1 MQVFIWDTK
10 TGCIVC
16 SAGLGQI
23 GCVSAIQFGGIS
35 GRNYV
40 LAIATDK
47 GVSLWQADPYTGN
60 LSGSTCA
67 FGMTRRNFSCLSVAS
82 DNQHVYAGSTTGDV
96 AIIGLQGKNL
106 MHLVSVCAGGIT
118 SINEVKGQKLVI
130 GGGDGKVHV
139 LDPRNPKTEYARV
152 ATLPSQVRVVAHDPA
167 MNAVYALTN
176 TCRIYKISLDTL
188 EAKTIL
194 QSHLAGIASVAALPS
209 NPDLFVTCSADRTVN
224 LLSFDDAMVQ
234 SSVGVKGAGGGMSLA
249 VWGSL
254 VITGWSDGSIRCYD
268 ASEGLKEVWVV
279 ATAHQCEVSALAV
292 AQSGHFFVSGDA
304 AGSVMVWDI
313 NSRELVMDFKHHHA
327 AVTGIVV
334 TEDDSVAIS
343 CSQDKTFMA
352 WNLIMQE
359 RISCHTQRMGG
370 ITGIVLAKD
379 QIQVV
384 TVGKDR
390 KLSFWDLREP
400 NPLQV
405 IDDAHDETSTCI
417 ALSEDG
423 QFIVTGGSDSSV
435 RVWSFQTGQIV
446 AEGTLHPS
454 SITSVAFSADAKK
467 ITSADET
474 GIVMVWNFAGLN

>member
-1 MQVFIWDTK
+1 
-10 TGCIVC
+10 
-16 SAGLGQI
+16 
-23 GCVSAIQFGGIS
+23 
-35 GRNYV
+35 
-40 LAIATDK
+40 
-47 GVSLWQADPYTGN
+47 
-60 LSGSTCA
+60 
-67 FGMTRRNFSCLSVAS
+67 
-82 DNQHVYAGSTTGDV
+82 
-96 AIIGLQGKNL
+96 
-106 MHLVSVCAGGIT
+106 
-118 SINEVKGQKLVI
+118 
-130 GGGDGKVHV
+130 
-139 LDPRNPKTEYARV
+139 
-152 ATLPSQVRVVAHDPA
+152 
-167 MNAVYALTN
+167 
-176 TCRIYKISLDTL
+176 
-188 EAKTIL
+188 
-194 QSHLAGIASVAALPS
+194 
-209 NPDLFVTCSADRTVN
+209 
-224 LLSFDDAMVQ
+224 
-234 SSVGVKGAGGGMSLA
+234 
-249 VWGSL
+249 
-254 VITGWSDGSIRCYD
+254 
-268 ASEGLKEVWVV
+268 
-279 ATAHQCEVSALAV
+279 
-292 AQSGHFFVSGDA
+292 
-304 AGSVMVWDI
+304 
-313 NSRELVMDFKHHHA
+313 MDFKHHHA

-467 ITSADET
+467 IISADET